1 MSWAFL
7 PAATTFASHAADW
20 DRLNNELYDGHP
32 YFDSRFVG
40 PLLKYFAKGS
50 ERLCLYRE
58 QGAVCGAL
66 ILQPHGLGRW
76 AIFRPAQAQVT
87 PILVTDT
94 GLLQSLL
101 KALPGFSW
109 SIEFHAVDPRYAPSF
124 EPVRGQSIVFPHANT
139 IGVVPESGFDT
150 YWRERPKNLRSNIR
164 RYFNR
169 LEREA
174 VGVEFSCQRQATAMA
189 AGVGRFGRLE
199 SAGWKGEAGTAVAAD
214 NVQGRFYTEVLANFA
229 ATGQA
234 EICEL
239 SMGDQLAA
247 SRLLIGNARMLVILK
262 TTYDETLSRFAPG
275 RLLLYRLLER
285 ELAENPERVV
295 EFYTN
300 ATRDQAEWATF
311 GSAIHSI
318 QLFRSDYAIVA
329 YTLFRTVKC
338 QLRGSQRMRQPES
351 ETLPVEVRSCA
362 RLDEFPPGESP
373 FGEFALNGNLDVSI
387 DWFDLLQRQVYPD
400 DADVRYYYYLAEH
413 GRARAVLPL
422 RRVRQGYLRKL
433 EALSNYYTSL
443 YLPLLGQD
451 SDPLALRHLLNAAT
465 RENRGAHMM
474 RFAPM
479 DPESPGYG
487 MLLNELRAIGWIP
500 LTFFCFDNW
509 FLKVRGGWE
518 DYLRQ
523 RSANLRSAIK
533 RRSKKF
539 VADGGTLELV
549 SDAAGVEA
557 GIAAFAEVYSAS
569 WKRPEPYPDFVPALI
584 RLLAANGM
592 LRLGIARLQGRP
604 VAAQLWMVGQG
615 KASIYKVAYHKA
627 FSAYSPG
634 TVLTSFLMRQVIE
647 GDRVEE
653 VDFLIGDDKYKRIWM
668 SDRRE
673 RRGIVAYNPRTVF
686 GCALVIKEV
695 AGRLIKMG
703 SRRLEVALAALKK
716 GRLRRRLDG
725 R

>member
-1 MSWAFL
+1 MSWTLL
-7 PAATTFASHAADW
+7 PAAAAFAEYAADW
-20 DRLNNELYDGHP
+20 DRLNGELYDAHP

-40 PLLKYFAKGS
+40 PLLKYFADGN

-58 QGAVCGAL
+58 QGVVRGAV
-66 ILQPHGLGRW
+66 ILQAHGLGRW
-76 AIFRPAQAQVT
+76 AIFRPSQAQVT
-87 PILVTDT
+87 AILVADAA
-94 GLLQSLL
+94 LLQSLL
-101 KALPGFSW
+101 QALPGFAW

-139 IGVVPESGFDT
+139 IGVVPESGFDA

-174 VGVEFSCQRQATAMA
+174 VGVELSCQRQAAAMA
-189 AGVGRFGRLE
+189 DGVGRFGGLE

-239 SMGDQLAA
+239 SMDDQLAA
-247 SRLLIGNARMLVILK
+247 SRLLIGNPRMLVILK
-262 TTYDETLSRFAPG
+262 TAYDETLSRFAPG

-311 GSAIHSI
+311 GAAIHSI

-329 YTLFRTVKC
+329 YTLFRTVKR
-338 QLRGSQRMRQPES
+338 QLRGSQRMRQPENA
-351 ETLPVEVRSCA
+351 TPPVEVRSCA
-362 RLDEFPPGESP
+362 RLDEFPSGESP

-400 DADVRYYYYLAEH
+400 DADVRYYYLADH

-443 YLPLLGQD
+443 YSPLLGQGC
-451 SDPLALRHLLNAAT
+451 DPLTVRHLLNAAT
-465 RENRGAHMM
+465 RENHGAHMIY
-474 RFAPM
+474 FAPM

-487 MLLNELRAIGWIP
+487 VLLNELRASGWIP
-500 LTFFCFDNW
+500 LTFFCFGNW
-509 FLKVRGGWE
+509 FLKVRDGWE
-518 DYLRQ
+518 GYLRQ
-523 RSANLRSAIK
+523 RSVNLRSGIK
-533 RRSKKF
+533 RSTKKF
-539 VADGGTLELV
+539 IADGGALELIRD
-549 SDAAGVEA
+549 SAGVEA

-569 WKRPEPYPDFVPALI
+569 WKKPEPYPDFVPALI

-592 LRLGIARLQGRP
+592 LRLGIARLRGRP

-615 KASIYKVAYHKA
+615 KASIYKLAYHQNFA
-627 FSAYSPG
+627 AWSPG
-634 TVLTSFLMRQVIE
+634 KVLTSFMMQQVIE

-653 VDFLIGDDKYKRIWM
+653 VDFLIGDDPYKQAWM

-673 RRGIVAYNPRTVF
+673 RRGIVAYNPRTLI
-686 GCALVIKEV
+686 GCALALKEI
-695 AGRLIKMG
+695 AGRRIG
-703 SRRLEVALAALKK
+703 VALAAV
-716 GRLRRRLDG
+716 RRCLRRLPEG
-725 R
+725 Q